1 MKKVIIGTVLLLTTT
16 LSAFSQTKNITVAGR
31 VIEDDTKE
39 PAVQATVQLLS
50 LPDSAF
56 AAGIAT
62 TAQGYFTL
70 PKVQA
75 GKYVLKVSYIGF
87 QPTVLPLQLS
97 AQNPNKNVGTLALKT
112 DAVML
117 AEAVITAEA
126 PQVQVVEDT
135 LMYNSSAYRTPE
147 GAMLEE
153 LVKKLPGAEI
163 DDDGN
168 VKINGKELKKI
179 MVDGKGILWW
189 RRENGLEEL
198 AGGDDR

>member
-75 GKYVLKVSYIGF
+75 G
-87 QPTVLPLQLS
+87 
-97 AQNPNKNVGTLALKT
+97 N
-112 DAVML
+112 
-117 AEAVITAEA
+117 
-126 PQVQVVEDT
+126 
-135 LMYNSSAYRTPE
+135 MY
-147 GAMLEE
+147 
-153 LVKKLPGAEI
+153 
-163 DDDGN
+163 
-168 VKINGKELKKI
+168 
-179 MVDGKGILWW
+179 
-189 RRENGLEEL
+189 
-198 AGGDDR
+198 

>member
-87 QPTVLPLQLS
+87 QPTVLPLHPSLQS
-97 AQNPNKNVGTLALKT
+97 C
-112 DAVML
+112 
-117 AEAVITAEA
+117 
-126 PQVQVVEDT
+126 
-135 LMYNSSAYRTPE
+135 SSRSF
-147 GAMLEE
+147 M
-153 LVKKLPGAEI
+153 
-163 DDDGN
+163 
-168 VKINGKELKKI
+168 
-179 MVDGKGILWW
+179 
-189 RRENGLEEL
+189 
-198 AGGDDR
+198 

>member
-1 MKKVIIGTVLLLTTT
+1 VLLLTTT

-135 LMYNSSAYRTPE
+135 LMYNSSATARPE
-147 GAMLEE
+147 AMLEE
-153 LVKKLPGAEI
+153 LVERTVPG
-163 DDDGN
+163 
-168 VKINGKELKKI
+168 
-179 MVDGKGILWW
+179 
-189 RRENGLEEL
+189 
-198 AGGDDR
+198 DRN

>member
-97 AQNPNKNVGTLALKT
+97 AQNPNKNGKVSIVLFSFF
-112 DAVML
+112 
-117 AEAVITAEA
+117 IFISS
-126 PQVQVVEDT
+126 
-135 LMYNSSAYRTPE
+135 YNCFSF
-147 GAMLEE
+147 
-153 LVKKLPGAEI
+153 
-163 DDDGN
+163 
-168 VKINGKELKKI
+168 NGI
-179 MVDGKGILWW
+179 S
-189 RRENGLEEL
+189 
-198 AGGDDR
+198 